1 MGFKIKSKI
10 ISSALGGVKD
20 LSKLDE
26 TQIRKIEKLSISGVL
41 IGRRKRI
48 FEKEINEV
56 LRNLTKLK
64 ELEVTAV
71 VKKGDFI
78 NIDLTSLNGENI
90 EWLTLN
96 SVDLSKT
103 NFEEILKNNNVI
115 KCLHLRN
122 CNIRDV
128 SFLEQISEKDI
139 YIDLEENPISKDFAR
154 FILGLSQKTS
164 SINMYNCEELLS
176 EYERLESE
184 GINIP
189 RIFFR

>member
-20 LSKLDE
+20 LSRLDE
-26 TQIRKIEKLSISGVL
+26 TQIREIEELNISAVL

-56 LRNLTKLK
+56 LRYLTNLKK
-64 ELEVTAV
+64 LEVRAMV
-71 VKKGDFI
+71 EEGDFI

-90 EWLTLN
+90 ESLTLD

-103 NFEEILKNNNVI
+103 KFEEILKNNNVI
-115 KCLHLRN
+115 KYLHLSN

-139 YIDLEENPISKDFAR
+139 YI
-154 FILGLSQKTS
+154 
-164 SINMYNCEELLS
+164 
-176 EYERLESE
+176 
-184 GINIP
+184 
-189 RIFFR
+189 